1 MGGGATVK
9 AIVVPQLGGAE
20 NLVLDDLPE
29 PVAGP
34 GDLLVDVAAA
44 GVNYVDIY
52 HRSGLYDITLPFIP
66 GVEGA
71 GTVSA
76 VGESV
81 DGFEVG
87 DRVSWADVRGSYAE
101 RHVIPANRAV
111 PIPDGLDLKT
121 VAAVLLQGLTAQY
134 LATDTFPLHEGH
146 RCLIH
151 AGAGGVGLLLTQI
164 AKLRGAE
171 VFTTVGS
178 AEKAE
183 LSRGAGADHVIV
195 YTEADFQHSVEELAG
210 PRPLDV
216 VYDGVGADTFMKGLD
231 LLRPRG
237 MMVTFGNASGPVPEI
252 SPLLLSQKGS
262 LFLTRP
268 SMAHYLLTNEE
279 LLSRSRDVFAWV
291 QSGELEVHI
300 GSEFP
305 LADAADAHRALE
317 GRQTTGKV
325 LLLP

>member
-1 MGGGATVK
+1 MK
-9 AIVVPQLGGAE
+9 AIVVPALGGPE
-20 NLVLDDLPE
+20 NLVLDDLPDPTVE
-29 PVAGP
+29 PGK
-34 GDLLVDVAAA
+34 LLVDVEAA

-52 HRSGLYDITLPFIP
+52 HRRGLYDATLPFIP
-66 GVEGA
+66 GQEGA

-76 VGESV
+76 VGEGV
-81 DGFEVG
+81 DGFRIGDKVG
-87 DRVSWADVRGSYAE
+87 WTDVRGSYAE
-101 RHVIPANRAV
+101 RQVIPADRAV

-121 VAAVLLQGLTAQY
+121 VAAVLLQGLTAHY
-134 LATDTFPLHEGH
+134 LTTDTFPLGPGH

-151 AGAGGVGLLLTQI
+151 AGAGGVGLLLTQM
-164 AKLRGAE
+164 AKMRGAE

-178 AEKAE
+178 TDKAE
-183 LSRGAGADHVIV
+183 LSRMAGSDHVIV
-195 YTEADFQHSVEELAG
+195 YEDADFGEAVEGVAG
-210 PRPLDV
+210 PKALDV

-252 SPLLLSQKGS
+252 APLLLSQKGS

-268 SMAHYLLTNEE
+268 TMAHYLQTRDE
-279 LLSRSRDVFAWV
+279 LLSRCDDLFSWI
-291 QSGELEVHI
+291 QSGELTVRVGHEY
-300 GSEFP
+300 P
-305 LADAADAHRALE
+305 LAEAADAHRALE

>member
-1 MGGGATVK
+1 MK
-9 AIVVPQLGGAE
+9 AITIAALGGPE

-29 PVAGP
+29 PEAGP
-34 GDLLVDVAAA
+34 GDLLVEVAAA
-44 GVNYVDIY
+44 GVNYVDVY

-71 GTVSA
+71 GTVIA
-76 VGESV
+76 VGEGV
-81 DGFEVG
+81 RGFRVG
-87 DRVSWADVRGSYAE
+87 DRVGWADARGSYAE

-111 PIPDGLDLKT
+111 PVPDGLDLET
-121 VAAVLLQGLTAQY
+121 VAAALLQGLTAQY

-178 AEKAE
+178 ADKAE
-183 LSRGAGADHVIV
+183 LSRRAGADHVIV
-195 YTEADFQHSVEELAG
+195 YTEVDFKNAVEESAG
-210 PRPLDV
+210 PKPLDV

-252 SPLLLSQKGS
+252 APLLLSQKGS

-268 SMAHYLLTNEE
+268 SMGHYLLTNEE
-279 LLSRSRDVFAWV
+279 LLSRSGDVFAWI
-291 QSGELEVHI
+291 QSGELEVRI
-300 GSEFP
+300 GREFP
-305 LADAADAHRALE
+305 LADAANAHRALE
-317 GRQTTGKV
+317 GRQNTGKV

>member
-1 MGGGATVK
+1 VK
-9 AIVVPQLGGAE
+9 AIVVPALGGPE
-20 NLVLDDLPE
+20 NLVLDDLPDPTVE
-29 PVAGP
+29 PGK
-34 GDLLVDVAAA
+34 LLVDVEAA

-52 HRSGLYDITLPFIP
+52 HRRGLYDATLPFIP
-66 GVEGA
+66 GQEGA

-76 VGESV
+76 VGEGV
-81 DGFEVG
+81 DGFRIGDKVG
-87 DRVSWADVRGSYAE
+87 WTDVRGSYAE
-101 RHVIPANRAV
+101 RQVIPADRAV

-121 VAAVLLQGLTAQY
+121 VAAVLLQGLTAHY
-134 LATDTFPLHEGH
+134 LTTDTFPLGPGH

-151 AGAGGVGLLLTQI
+151 AGAGGVGLLLTQM
-164 AKLRGAE
+164 AKMRGAE

-178 AEKAE
+178 TDKAE
-183 LSRGAGADHVIV
+183 LSRMAGSDHVIV
-195 YTEADFQHSVEELAG
+195 YEDADFGEAVEGVAG
-210 PRPLDV
+210 PKALDV

-252 SPLLLSQKGS
+252 APLLLSQKGS

-268 SMAHYLLTNEE
+268 TMAHYLQTRDE
-279 LLSRSRDVFAWV
+279 LLSRCDDLFSWI
-291 QSGELEVHI
+291 QSGELTVRVGHEY
-300 GSEFP
+300 P
-305 LADAADAHRALE
+305 LAEAADAHRALE

>member
-1 MGGGATVK
+1 MERGATVK
-9 AIVVPQLGGAE
+9 AIVVPALGGPE
-20 NLVLDDLPE
+20 NLVLDDLAE

-34 GDLLVDVAAA
+34 GELLVDVTAA

-52 HRSGLYDITLPFIP
+52 HRRGLYDATLPFIP
-66 GVEGA
+66 GREGA

-76 VGESV
+76 VGEGV
-81 DGFEVG
+81 EGFGIGDTVG
-87 DRVSWADVRGSYAE
+87 WADVRGSYAE
-101 RHVIPANRAV
+101 RLVMPARRAV
-111 PIPDGLDLKT
+111 PIPDDLDSRT
-121 VAAVLLQGLTAQY
+121 VAAVLLQGLTAHY
-134 LATDTFPLHEGH
+134 LATDTFPLRQGSK
-146 RCLIH
+146 CLIH

-164 AKLRGAE
+164 AKMHGAE

-183 LSRGAGADHVIV
+183 LSREAGSDHVIV
-195 YTEADFQHSVEELAG
+195 YTQTDFKDGVEEIAG
-210 PRPLDV
+210 PKPLDV
-216 VYDGVGADTFMKGLD
+216 VYDGVGSDTFMSGLD

-237 MMVTFGNASGPVPEI
+237 MMVTFGNASGPPPEI
-252 SPLLLSQKGS
+252 APLLLSQKGS

-268 SMAHYLLTNEE
+268 TMEHYLQTRDE
-279 LLSRSRDVFAWV
+279 LLSRCTDLFSWV
-291 QSGELEVHI
+291 QSGEVEVRI
-300 GSEFP
+300 GHEYP